1 MAAQP
6 GEGRTSVKK
15 TPAQRVSNC
24 QRVNQIGI
32 RCLISLLRRNQDAKP
47 HRQQD
52 TEHDVGELLEQL
64 EPHEQRVGEHGGEV
78 GEHGGEDRQHVHQQ
92 PSNSSSSEKSFEDAQ
107 KNW

>member
-1 MAAQP
+1 M
-6 GEGRTSVKK
+6 SKS
-15 TPAQRVSNC
+15 QRL
-24 QRVNQIGI
+24 NQIGI
-32 RCLISLLRRNQDAKP
+32 GCFISLLRRNQNAKP
-47 HRQQD
+47 HRQQN
-52 TEHDVGELLEQL
+52 TELDVGELLEQL

>member
-15 TPAQRVSNC
+15 TLAQRVSNC

-32 RCLISLLRRNQDAKP
+32 RCLISRLRRNQNAES

-92 PSNSSSSEKSFEDAQ
+92 PSNSSSSEKSFEDA
-107 KNW
+107 